1 MRDLNAT
8 KCRAG
13 LRHEVV
19 VAVVRSG
26 GRRGPVEPA
35 TRHNSRA
42 GLGSFAF
49 SSKPVQ

>member
-19 VAVVRSG
+19 VAVVSG

-35 TRHNSRA
+35 TR
-42 GLGSFAF
+42 
-49 SSKPVQ
+49 Q